1 MDLIIGTHRILS
13 SDIRFK
19 DLGLLVVDEEQRF
32 GVQHKETIKKIRE
45 NVDVLTLSATPIPRT
60 LYFAM
65 VGARDLSSIET
76 APVSRRPIR
85 TEVLH
90 HSPQVLERA
99 IRTEI
104 NRGGQ
109 IFYLHNRVK
118 TIESVARKLR
128 VQFPKLKIAVGHGQM
143 NEEELEEVMTDFV
156 AGKYDILVCTTIIES
171 GLDIPNCNTIIIEGA
186 DKFGLSQL
194 YQLRGR
200 VGRFDRQAYAYLLL
214 NRHLTVSDEAR
225 KRLSAIKQVNHFG
238 AGLQIAL
245 RDLELRGAGNLLGS
259 EQSGHVAG
267 VGFELYCRLLR
278 ESVSRLKGEEISL
291 RPTATVETGLSDLWA
306 GPREQSQTPVPPL
319 LICLNRTQKNLG

>member
-1 MDLIIGTHRILS
+1 MIIGTHRILS

-171 GLDIPNCNTIIIEGA
+171 LTYRTVIRSSLKERTSSGFPSFIN
-186 DKFGLSQL
+186 
-194 YQLRGR
+194 LRSSWP
-200 VGRFDRQAYAYLLL
+200 FCRQAMPIFYSIDIL
-214 NRHLTVSDEAR
+214 RSR
-225 KRLSAIKQVNHFG
+225 MKQRRSAIKQVNHL
-238 AGLQIAL
+238 GLVYRL
-245 RDLELRGAGNLLGS
+245 HLETWNYAV
-259 EQSGHVAG
+259 QA
-267 VGFELYCRLLR
+267 
-278 ESVSRLKGEEISL
+278 IS
-291 RPTATVETGLSDLWA
+291 
-306 GPREQSQTPVPPL
+306 
-319 LICLNRTQKNLG
+319 